1 MSSVGTKYYA
11 DLTNIGLPQS
21 EGAVL
26 TAAGVQF
33 AVRREPHTVDRP
45 EVTLEVLNLKSSLE
59 VELVKLEV
67 FSSTHEDLSIL
78 VQGGGVG
85 GGGNVNLLQLLEPAE
100 NKIRLSLIIPSG
112 DDSV

>member
-1 MSSVGTKYYA
+1 MEAKYHG

-26 TAAGVQF
+26 ATAGVQL

-45 EVTLEVLNLKSSLE
+45 EVTLEVLNLQSSLE
-59 VELVKLEV
+59 VELVQLEV
-67 FSSTHEDLSIL
+67 FSAADEDLSVL

-85 GGGNVNLLQLLEPAE
+85 GGRNVNLLQLLEPAQ
-100 NKIRLSLIIPSG
+100 NKIGLSLIIPSA
-112 DDSV
+112 DESV